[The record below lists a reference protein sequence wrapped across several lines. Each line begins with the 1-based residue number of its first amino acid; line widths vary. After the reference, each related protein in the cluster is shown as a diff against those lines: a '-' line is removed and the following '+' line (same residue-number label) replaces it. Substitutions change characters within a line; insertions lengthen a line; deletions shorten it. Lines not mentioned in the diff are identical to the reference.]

1 MNMTED
7 QRVQVVRNMTQEEKE
22 FLMNHFSKLNT
33 ALDENISDPMDTNDS
48 KSLIGN
54 FKDSSDGFHKVEG
67 VAKVVDLED
76 GKTFLRLENLKAT
89 NGSALYLFLST
100 DRDAS
105 DFVNLGR
112 LKGNMGNQNN
122 LIPVGTGLKKYDSV
136 LKWCRTFSVL
146 IGGAQL

>member
-1 MNMTED
+1 
-7 QRVQVVRNMTQEEKE
+7 MTQEEKE
-22 FLMNHFSKLNT
+22 FLMNHFSKFNT
-33 ALDENISDPMDTNDS
+33 ALDENISDRMGTNDS

-54 FKDSSDGFHKVEG
+54 FKGSGDGFHKVEG

-76 GKTFLRLENLKAT
+76 GKTFLRLENLKAS
-89 NGSALYLFLST
+89 NGSALHVYLST

-112 LKGNMGNQNN
+112 LRGNLGIQNN
-122 LIPVGTGLKKYDSV
+122 LIPVGTGLTKYDTD

>member
-33 ALDENISDPMDTNDS
+33 ALDENISDPMYTNDS

-122 LIPVGTGLKKYDSV
+122 LIPVGTGLKKFDSV